1 MDTASPGG
9 ERFLLRIDS
18 KGTSCTVVIQP
29 GPLDP
34 AQMEHAIRAA
44 LRNQRI
50 DPGRIDNGMIE
61 NLLERAASTPDEAV
75 TGLVAQGVS
84 PEHGENAVFELRRD
98 IRDRIETIK
107 ERKNRLRATPNPEA
121 PDDDEASDEAVDF
134 RNQSAFVIVHQGDV
148 IGTVTPETDGTD
160 GVDVRGVVI
169 SAKKGRSLPITINDS
184 LRLVGEDL
192 VAQISGVLRVQLDK
206 IVIEPVLAIKGDVD
220 FETGNIDFPGG
231 VDVSGGVKDHFVIRA
246 GGEVTV
252 HKLVEAA
259 EIHGRSGVVLSQGMA
274 GREMGRLV
282 VGGDLRAGYLDGVEG
297 EIRGC
302 LRVAREIK
310 ECRLRVQ
317 RRVDAPESTVYG
329 GRLEA
334 RQRVD
339 LGVIGGPGG
348 VFTEVMVGC
357 LTEIETLAGKLARL
371 RQSVDETRQLEEAE
385 LRALQIQIDSL
396 TQTQADRLSELQS
409 SRANRATLAARV
421 VEAATRLLDAAGNWS
436 ETVLTIRRAAYK
448 GARIRLR
455 NTTLSIREMVQG
467 PIHLSLDHGGVPR
480 CYLRGSAEPTPIG
493 EIAVIEETGEITDPI
508 RLLRSVLSESA

>member
-1 MDTASPGG
+1 
-9 ERFLLRIDS
+9 
-18 KGTSCTVVIQP
+18 
-29 GPLDP
+29 
-34 AQMEHAIRAA
+34 
-44 LRNQRI
+44 
-50 DPGRIDNGMIE
+50 
-61 NLLERAASTPDEAV
+61 
-75 TGLVAQGVS
+75 
-84 PEHGENAVFELRRD
+84 FEMRRD
-98 IRDRIETIK
+98 IRDRIERIK

-121 PDDDEASDEAVDF
+121 PCDDGASDEAVDF
-134 RNQSAFVIVHQGDV
+134 RNQSAFVIVHRGDV

-206 IVIEPVLAIKGDVD
+206 IIIEPVLGIKGDVD

-259 EIHGRSGVVLSQGMA
+259 EIHGRGDVVLSQGMA

-334 RQRVD
+334 RQRID

-348 VFTEVMVGC
+348 VFTEVMVGG
-357 LTEIETLAGKLARL
+357 LAEIETLAGRLARL
-371 RQSVDETRQLEEAE
+371 RQSVDETRRLEEAE
-385 LRALQIQIDSL
+385 LAALQMQIDAL
-396 TQTQADRLSELQS
+396 TPAQTGRMSELQS
-409 SRANRATLAARV
+409 ARANRTALAARV

-436 ETVLTIRRAAYK
+436 ET
-448 GARIRLR
+448 
-455 NTTLSIREMVQG
+455 
-467 PIHLSLDHGGVPR
+467 
-480 CYLRGSAEPTPIG
+480 
-493 EIAVIEETGEITDPI
+493 
-508 RLLRSVLSESA
+508 